1 MPFSRDGVITAF
13 DINTGLV
20 WILGGYYTI
29 DENVILT
36 DDYGTDDIYQWNMT
50 SDDFTYVGAL
60 SRSTYSKA
68 QNWVNKDRMIYWV
81 YSGSIHS
88 FNITSAMEI
97 PNDLDASF
105 PYRTKHPCV
114 TTDNDKYLIIVGGA
128 PSIRREYT
136 QIYSFET
143 KVWLSNMPRL
153 NQGRSHHSCHVYNA
167 SYVYAIAGWAGFRI
181 GTVEKLDLETM
192 SIWTTSPH
200 QLTHGRN
207 VHRSVLI
214 NDFIVVAGGYD
225 GSGLKSVEI
234 ISMVDDSITQ
244 CTDLNIVVM
253 RHGIIRGPMNNVI
266 VIGGYTS
273 SGYSTNKIQVSNTLS
288 STRASDFFYPTT
300 DDSNTE
306 TTDYSNTKTTDHSN
320 LSNKSINPDGVIHVV
335 VGTIFFFIIWC
346 YWMRRKTRNK
356 DERAGKDD
364 PQTKVNDNEGT
375 GVEQGEQSATYHQRE
390 IIIHFEDNK
399 MNTFVFN
406 PIPDNLDDCD
416 ANVLYTA
423 LMNAI
428 QTKLEYSDCGITLY
442 EVVKD
447 DKLWIEDAGD
457 LMDAITA
464 NPDIYELHLHVH
476 SETFTLV

>member
-13 DINTGLV
+13 DINTDLV

-68 QNWVNKDRMIYWV
+68 QNWVNKDRIIYWL
-81 YSGSIHS
+81 YSESIHS

-105 PYRTKHPCV
+105 PYRTKHSCV
-114 TTDNDKYLIIVGGA
+114 TTDNDKYLIIVGGF
-128 PSIRREYT
+128 PPYRDYT

-143 KVWLSNMPRL
+143 KAWLSNMPQL

-167 SYVYAIAGWAGFRI
+167 SYVYAIAGWTGFKRTR
-181 GTVEKLDLETM
+181 TVEKLDLETM

-225 GSGLKSVEI
+225 GSRLKSVEI

-306 TTDYSNTKTTDHSN
+306 TTDYSNTETTDYSNTKTTDYSN
-320 LSNKSINPDGVIHVV
+320 TETTDYSNTETTDYS
-335 VGTIFFFIIWC
+335 
-346 YWMRRKTRNK
+346 
-356 DERAGKDD
+356 
-364 PQTKVNDNEGT
+364 
-375 GVEQGEQSATYHQRE
+375 
-390 IIIHFEDNK
+390 
-399 MNTFVFN
+399 NTETT
-406 PIPDNLDDCD
+406 D
-416 ANVLYTA
+416 
-423 LMNAI
+423 
-428 QTKLEYSDCGITLY
+428 YSNT
-442 EVVKD
+442 
-447 DKLWIEDAGD
+447 
-457 LMDAITA
+457 
-464 NPDIYELHLHVH
+464 
-476 SETFTLV
+476 ETTDYSNTETTDYSNT

>member
-20 WILGGYYTI
+20 WILG

-273 SGYSTNKIQVSNTLS
+273 SGYSTNKIQVSNMS

-300 DDSNTE
+300 DDSNTETTDYSNTKTTDYSNTETTDYSNTKTTDYSNTE

-364 PQTKVNDNEGT
+364 PQ
-375 GVEQGEQSATYHQRE
+375 
-390 IIIHFEDNK
+390 
-399 MNTFVFN
+399 
-406 PIPDNLDDCD
+406 
-416 ANVLYTA
+416 
-423 LMNAI
+423 
-428 QTKLEYSDCGITLY
+428 
-442 EVVKD
+442 
-447 DKLWIEDAGD
+447 
-457 LMDAITA
+457 
-464 NPDIYELHLHVH
+464 
-476 SETFTLV
+476 